1 MLNDGNVWQKSN
13 TKVHLPLQFDISCT
27 NITHL
32 YRLSLCALH
41 YGLQLESGHYSAV
54 VFKAKG
60 DEVYEISDTN
70 TKNISFSWKD
80 VVASHV
86 YLAFYSLDEKRNRNK
101 IDDSK
106 SPCCPKRD
114 SSDCIQVSDD
124 DSLE

>member
-1 MLNDGNVWQKSN
+1 MFDKKVTQKFIYLCNSIFVKILLIY
-13 TKVHLPLQFDISCT
+13 T
-27 NITHL
+27 
-32 YRLSLCALH
+32 RLFSCALY
-41 YGLQLESGHYSAV
+41 YGSQLESGHYSAV

-60 DEVYEISDTN
+60 DKVYEISDIN

-80 VVASHV
+80 AVASHV
-86 YLAFYSLDEKRNRNK
+86 YLAFYSLVEKKNRNRNE

-114 SSDCIQVSDD
+114 RSDCIQVSDD